1 MGSRQE
7 FGLYSAAIGRLS
19 AERRRGLREDPC
31 GWALR
36 NGEDLC
42 GLPGMQWWRE
52 IWEVGWVGP
61 GGQWAER
68 GEQDIRRSSSLPV
81 CTLALAV
88 VLFAAWITGEE
99 VVEETGDAHSVL
111 AWLQCGTARTAAQEE
126 ALSV

>member
-31 GWALR
+31 GWAWR
-36 NGEDLC
+36 NDEDLC

-61 GGQWAER
+61 GGQWAAR
-68 GEQDIRRSSSLPV
+68 VSAIRRSSRLPV
-81 CTLALAV
+81 CTLALAM

-99 VVEETGDAHSVL
+99 VVEEGGDAHSVL
-111 AWLQCGTARTAAQEE
+111 AWLQSGTARTAAQEE
-126 ALSV
+126 ALGV